1 MSPAHRLL
9 VPVVTMLL
17 VVLLSILAPAVT
29 SDAGS
34 WLESTWTQAGQASRQ
49 AGSALYRGMKDL
61 ACLKMECC
69 SASWRPANFT
79 KLEQLLADNLVGQ
92 HIAQDMIARAIRGH
106 QRNLAPSKP
115 LVLSFHGWTGS
126 GKNFVSQF
134 IADSMYKLGMASKFV
149 HLFIATL
156 HFSDARQSGHYKDQ
170 LREWISGNGSA
181 CHHNIFIFD
190 EVDKMPPGVLDGIK
204 PFLDHYENI
213 DGVDYRKNIFLF
225 LSNTGGKE
233 ITQTALDS
241 WNKGKERQTISV
253 MDLEQHIA
261 AGAFNE
267 KGGLQHSRMIEK
279 NLVDVFVPFLPL
291 ERQHVKI
298 CVRNEFGRRNV
309 QFGEEMVEKVADQ
322 LTYWPT
328 DINLFSTSGCKRVAQ
343 KVDLLLEEEEWGKDE
358 L

>member
-1 MSPAHRLL
+1 MYYFTINNVVGLLCIIFLSHR
-9 VPVVTMLL
+9 VECDI
-17 VVLLSILAPAVT
+17 S
-29 SDAGS
+29 S
-34 WLESTWTQAGQASRQ
+34 WFADTWSQAGQASKQ
-49 AGSALYRGMKDL
+49 ASSALYKGMKDL

-69 SASWRPANFT
+69 SPEWRPANYT
-79 KLEQLLADNLVGQ
+79 RLEQLLEDNLVGQ
-92 HIAQDMIARAIRGH
+92 HIAQDMIVRAVRGH
-106 QRNLAPSKP
+106 NRNKFPSKP

-134 IADSMYKLGMASKFV
+134 IADSFYRLGLDSQFV

-156 HFSDARQSGHYKDQ
+156 HFSDSRQAAIYKDQ
-170 LREWISGNGSA
+170 LRTWISGNVSA
-181 CHHNIFIFD
+181 CHQNIFIFD
-190 EVDKMPPGVLDGIK
+190 EVDKMPPGVLDSVK

-241 WNKGKERQTISV
+241 WNKGKQRKEITI
-253 MDLEQHIA
+253 MDLEHLIA

-267 KGGLQHSRMIEK
+267 EGGLQYSRMIEK

-298 CVRNEFGRRNV
+298 CVRNEFQRRKV
-309 QFGEEMVEKVADQ
+309 DFTEEMVEKVADEMI
-322 LTYWPT
+322 YWPT
-328 DINLFSTSGCKRVAQ
+328 ELKLFSTSGCKRVAQ
-343 KVDLLLEEEEWGKDE
+343 KVDLLLEEDLWEKDE

>member
-1 MSPAHRLL
+1 MYWPIMQALILPVLVLASLALL
-9 VPVVTMLL
+9 GQGVEG
-17 VVLLSILAPAVT
+17 
-29 SDAGS
+29 DAGS
-34 WLESTWTQAGQASRQ
+34 WLAHTWSQAGQASKQ
-49 AGSALYRGMKDL
+49 ASSALYKGMKDL

-69 SASWRPANFT
+69 SANWRPANYSR
-79 KLEQLLADNLVGQ
+79 LEQLLVDNLVGQ
-92 HIAQDMIARAIRGH
+92 HIAQDMIVRAVRGH
-106 QRNLAPSKP
+106 QRNKAPSKP

-134 IADSMYKLGMASKFV
+134 IADSFYTLGLDSQFV

-156 HFSDARQSGHYKDQ
+156 HFPDVRQAGRYKDQ

-181 CHHNIFIFD
+181 CPHNIFIFD

-204 PFLDHYENI
+204 PFLDHYQNI

-241 WNKGKERQTISV
+241 WNRGKEREQISV
-253 MDLEQHIA
+253 MDLEHLIA

-267 KGGLQHSRMIEK
+267 EGGLQYSRMIEK

-291 ERQHVKI
+291 ERKHVKI
-298 CVRNEFGRRNV
+298 CVRNEFQRRDV
-309 QFGEEMVEKVADQ
+309 AFTEEMVEVVTNE
-322 LTYWPT
+322 LIYWPAELK
-328 DINLFSTSGCKRVAQ
+328 LFSTSGCKRVAQ
-343 KVDLLLEEEEWGKDE
+343 KVDLLLEEEEWGKEE